1 MSRLK
6 APTHDR
12 VNDQASNPTTSAAAI
27 TLPVRAAD
35 LADALGATLVGNPDV
50 VLDRPGAID
59 SGKTSTITFIRSSN
73 YAKRWADSEC
83 GAALVSAD
91 IEIENTDDSRAIL
104 IVDNADVAF
113 IRVLQAADPGRARPE
128 PGIHPSAV
136 IHPDAVVAR
145 SAAIGPNCVVG
156 PGAKVAEHCVL
167 MPNCVLGADVTLGA
181 RTILE
186 PGVVIEDRC
195 VIGAR
200 CLVASNSVIGADG
213 FGFVPP
219 EGDRP
224 AIKVPQIGNV
234 IIGDDVELGAC
245 VTVDRAKLGAT
256 TVGDRVKID
265 NQVHVGHNSVIGD
278 DAIICGRST
287 LGGSV
292 TVGAGALIGGAV
304 VLNDHSVIGPN
315 AKIAGGT
322 IVLERVPE
330 NETYAGIPALPARQ
344 ALANHGALREIGSFV
359 RSTEKR
365 LKKLEK
371 DRES

>member
-1 MSRLK
+1 MSGLRTQ
-6 APTHDR
+6 PHERVSTHT
-12 VNDQASNPTTSAAAI
+12 SNPDPDAI

-35 LADALGATLVGNPDV
+35 LAEALGATLVGNPDV
-50 VLDRPGAID
+50 VLDHPGAID
-59 SGKTSTITFIRSSN
+59 TGNHSTITFIRSSA
-73 YAKRWADSEC
+73 YAKHWADSEC
-83 GAALVSAD
+83 GAALVSRSV
-91 IEIENTDDSRAIL
+91 EITHTDDTRALL
-104 IVDNADVAF
+104 IVDDADVAF
-113 IRVLQAADPGRARPE
+113 VRVLQAADPGRARPA

-136 IHPDAVVAR
+136 IHPDAIVSG

-156 PGAKVAEHCVL
+156 PGARVADHCVL
-167 MPNCVLGADVTLGA
+167 MPNCVLGAGALLGE
-181 RTILE
+181 RTVLE
-186 PGVVIEDRC
+186 PGVIIEDRC

-200 CLVASNSVIGADG
+200 CLVSSNSVIGADG

-219 EGDRP
+219 SGDRP
-224 AIKVPQIGNV
+224 AIKVPQIGTV
-234 IIGDDVELGAC
+234 VIGDDVELGAC

-256 TVGDRVKID
+256 TIGDRVKID

-304 VLNDHSVIGPN
+304 VLNDHSVVGPN

-359 RSTEKR
+359 RTTEKR